1 MVYFKVTLGSY
12 KKLLIFKP
20 GDNDCLMVSRCHQD
34 GFKIW
39 KKIRNVGKKSWSR
52 AHTFFIYLSTAGLGR
67 MKLIHPRP
75 GLAVSYIPQ
84 TGNFAF
90 MPDFHIDTY
99 LEIAKLI
106 IEKTSWLGGVREG
119 VFWKHG

>member
-12 KKLLIFKP
+12 KNYSYLSQVTTIAWWFQDAIK
-20 GDNDCLMVSRCHQD
+20 MVSRYE
-34 GFKIW
+34 
-39 KKIRNVGKKSWSR
+39 KIRNVGKKSWSR